1 MKWSLNTY
9 QTCQEWEL
17 GRILET
23 AAATGYDGVELLMDY
38 KQKHGFEW
46 DTPREAWDGL
56 KAAVD
61 ASEVVISSLTSCQ
74 NFHAEAAAD
83 REETHRRV
91 QRVLDMAAFMEC
103 DHVRVLGDRYTE
115 TNREAVIGYVT
126 EGLKAL
132 GEYAAEKG
140 ITLSLEM
147 HGSFTDPDSA
157 MQVIE
162 AVNLDNVGFVFNSQF
177 VGCDAG
183 SIKPLFSRVASHI
196 TAVHT
201 HRVEEPAT
209 FELYRQMFQWLAR
222 IDFQGYISNE
232 CAYTGPDPEKVLAL
246 YVGLFKAFVS
256 KKKRQIDWDGID
268 GTQGT
273 LL

>member
-17 GRILET
+17 GRILDT
-23 AAATGYDGVELLMDY
+23 AEATGYHGVELLMDY

-56 KAAVD
+56 KAQVD
-61 ASEVVISSLTSCQ
+61 GSGVVISSLTSCQ
-74 NFHAEAAAD
+74 NFHSENPAD
-83 REETHRRV
+83 REETARRV
-91 QRVLDMAAFMEC
+91 TRVIDMAEFMGC

-115 TNREAVIGYVT
+115 ENREAVVGYVT
-126 EGLKAL
+126 DGLKAL
-132 GEYAAEKG
+132 GTYAGEKD
-140 ITLSLEM
+140 ITVSIEM
-147 HGSFTDPDSA
+147 HGTFTDPDSA
-157 MQVIE
+157 MEVIE
-162 AVNLDNVGFVFNSQF
+162 GVNLPNVGFVFNSQF

-183 SIKPLFSRVASHI
+183 SIEPLFSRVASHI

-201 HRVEEPAT
+201 HRVEEPET
-209 FELYRQMFQWLAR
+209 FDLYHQMFEWLNR
-222 IDFQGYISNE
+222 IGFSGYISNE

-256 KKKRQIDWDGID
+256 
-268 GTQGT
+268 
-273 LL
+273 